1 MTNPLQLLLL
11 VGVGV
16 AAGFLNVFAGGGSTL
31 VLPTLI
37 FMGLDATVAN
47 GTNRVAIV
55 LQTLAAVLSFRREGH
70 SDVKRS
76 LTLGAWTLPGAV
88 AGALVAQKI
97 TDAMFQQILG
107 VVMIGVVLSMFLSPA
122 NRRAAGTVGS
132 RSALVYP
139 AMFALGFYGGFIQV
153 GIGFA
158 LMASLFHLEGA
169 DLVRVNMHK
178 VFIVLVYTLPALA
191 VFALSGHV
199 DWTIGLLLGV
209 SNGVGSWWG
218 ARLAVRRGDRLI
230 RLLLVVAIVI
240 MALKL
245 FGLF

>member
-1 MTNPLQLLLL
+1 MTDPLKLLLL

-55 LQTLAAVLSFRREGH
+55 LQTIAAVLSFHNEGH

-76 LTLGAWTLPGAV
+76 LTLGAWTMPGAI
-88 AGALVAQKI
+88 AGAVVAQRVGG
-97 TDAMFQQILG
+97 ALFERILG
-107 VVMIGVVLSMFLSPA
+107 LVMIGVVLSMFASPA
-122 NRRAAGTVGS
+122 SRPPAPGGGS
-132 RSALVYP
+132 RSWLVYP

-158 LMASLFHLEGA
+158 LMAALFHLEGA
-169 DLVRVNMHK
+169 SLVRVNMHK

-191 VFALSGHV
+191 VFAWSGHV
-199 DWTIGLLLGV
+199 DWTIGLLLGC
-209 SNGVGSWWG
+209 SNACGSWWG

-230 RLLLVVAIVI
+230 RYLLVVAIVI